1 MVKNVIVTGIKK
13 PLTVDIMLKLIQAI
27 YIDAV
32 LPEVVFL
39 SPIQQIFILP
49 DPEFLTGNYRQGG
62 R

>member
-39 SPIQQIFILP
+39 SVTLLA
-49 DPEFLTGNYRQGG
+49 ES
-62 R
+62 